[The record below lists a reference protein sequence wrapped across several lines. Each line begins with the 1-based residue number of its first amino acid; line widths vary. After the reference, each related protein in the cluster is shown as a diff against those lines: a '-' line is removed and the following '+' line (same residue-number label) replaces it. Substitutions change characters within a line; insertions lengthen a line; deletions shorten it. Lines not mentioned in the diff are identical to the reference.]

1 MKNSVE
7 TIITDI
13 KKMVKELEV
22 AYGDIKPQLCEV
34 NSAADPCP
42 NNNCWVNRSRN
53 AYFDRICDLERGIME
68 VLETLNACNS
78 LSYAEMEIK
87 NKLSKLVKLEPSIE
101 NEKAPK
107 VAIQF

>member
-7 TIITDI
+7 TILQDI
-13 KKMVKELEV
+13 KKMFKELEI
-22 AYGDIKPQLCEV
+22 AYGDIKPQLCEI
-34 NSAADPCP
+34 NTAADSCP

-53 AYFDRICDLERGIME
+53 AYFDRMCELERGITE
-68 VLETLNACNS
+68 VLEILNNCNS
-78 LSYAEMEIK
+78 LSYAENDIK
-87 NKLSKLVKLEPSIE
+87 NKLSKLVKLEPNIE